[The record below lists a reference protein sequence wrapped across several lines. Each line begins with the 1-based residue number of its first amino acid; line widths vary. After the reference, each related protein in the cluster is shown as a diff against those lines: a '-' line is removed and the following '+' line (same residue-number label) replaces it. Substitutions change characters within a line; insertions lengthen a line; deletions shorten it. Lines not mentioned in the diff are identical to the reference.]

1 MQRQIPQEVLFKT
14 NSLSSWQDPTKKNR
28 YHFKFPIN
36 WTTSAQKE
44 AIIGIRS
51 LYIVPSYKR
60 AMLTVRA
67 SIQYH
72 ETPGGL
78 GWYELE
84 DTVVH
89 IMVSKFFD
97 DNIRLVDFTT
107 KINDA
112 FKEEFKPDIPGI
124 ELARPLRCHYQY
136 VVKNEFEHDC
146 QFVIESPYNML
157 DESKRAEVIGEE
169 SGENYYRYHR
179 VKFEIEEINEDA
191 ITLLH
196 FATDA
201 AGTVI
206 DPRGDDASDPNGT
219 YKTDSI
225 VTHGV
230 YDYNQ
235 CILYSNLA
243 YMDEDSFLGHTRR
256 HVINP
261 IKYYE
266 LKNNNQ
272 SFWVDLYAAGNHK
285 VAIELNKGDALYIEA
300 QLLMT
305 NEAVL

>member
-1 MQRQIPQEVLFKT
+1 MLFKT
-14 NSLSSWQDPTKKNR
+14 NSLSSWQDPAKKNR

-36 WTTSAQKE
+36 WTTSSQKE
-44 AIIGIRS
+44 AIVGIRS

-60 AMLTVRA
+60 ALLTIRA
-67 SIQYH
+67 AIEYQEPH
-72 ETPGGL
+72 TAPG
-78 GWYELE
+78 WHELE
-84 DTVVH
+84 DTVTH
-89 IMVSKFFD
+89 LIVSKFFD
-97 DNIRLVDFTT
+97 DNIRLTDFTI
-107 KINDA
+107 KFNDTV
-112 FKEEFKPDIPGI
+112 KEEFKPDIPGI
-124 ELARPLRCHYQY
+124 EFARPLRCHYQY
-136 VVKNEFEHDC
+136 AIKNDFEHDC

-157 DESKRAEVIGEE
+157 DATKRAIITGSG

-191 ITLLH
+191 IALLH

-201 AGTVI
+201 AGKVI
-206 DPRGDDASDPNGT
+206 DSRGDDASDPNGT
-219 YKTDSI
+219 YKTDPI

-235 CILYSNLA
+235 CILYSNLS
-243 YMDEDSFLGHTRR
+243 YMAEDSFLGHTR
-256 HVINP
+256 HYLIIP

-272 SFWVDLYAAGNHK
+272 TFWVDLYAAGDHK
-285 VAIELNKGDALYIEA
+285 AAVELNKGDDLYIEA